1 MKAGALDGIEMAKN
15 VDSLTNEREKL
26 SVDIADKAIQIR
38 KLLED
43 NNNLSVR
50 LTQAQEDAMKLIK
63 AT

>member
-1 MKAGALDGIEMAKN
+1 MAKN